1 MKQQLHRRLAE
12 LERVSEARAREN
24 PPDSGP
30 PAIEIIR
37 HYLRSRGIEQGPL
50 ESLAETFARSL
61 GISCRELDERLR
73 AGTLAGALR

>member
-1 MKQQLHRRLAE
+1 MKQKLHRRLAE
-12 LERVSEARAREN
+12 LERVSEARARAQPADGEV
-24 PPDSGP
+24 
-30 PAIEIIR
+30 PAIEIVR
-37 HYLRSRGIEQGPL
+37 QYLRDRGIEQGPL